1 MTPKTLSAE
10 LKAAMKQLRLG
21 RLIPTLPDR
30 IALAEKDDLPI
41 EDFLLMVF
49 VDEVNRRQ
57 SESASRRADNAGLD
71 PEMTFERWDKTA
83 KVKYDKRIL
92 SHLASLGFVDALQNV
107 IILGPVGVGK
117 TFVAHALGHV
127 ACRAGYSVGCY
138 RADGLLRILK
148 NSRLDNSRDA
158 LLVGLTTLDL
168 LILDDFVLE
177 PMSRDESRDMYQL
190 FVERT
195 GKASTIITS
204 NRDTS
209 DWLAFFDENI
219 LAQSAIDRFRNNAYD
234 LIIDGESYRP
244 RLKPN
249 IDLAGPPP
257 AAPVTKRL
265 VRRRVPKH
273 RRH

>member
-1 MTPKTLSAE
+1 MTSKTVSAE

-21 RLIPTLPDR
+21 RLLPSLADR

-57 SESASRRADNAGLD
+57 SESTARRADNAGLD
-71 PEMTFERWDKTA
+71 AEMVFERWDKTA
-83 KVKYDKRIL
+83 KVKYDKRV
-92 SHLASLGFVDALQNV
+92 LAELVSLRFVDAAQNA

-127 ACRAGYSVGCY
+127 ICKSGYSVGCY
-138 RADGLLRILK
+138 RADELLRILK
-148 NSRLDNSRDA
+148 ASRLDNSRDA
-158 LLVGLTTLDL
+158 LLVGLTTLDV

-177 PMSRDESRDMYQL
+177 PMSREESRDMYQL

-209 DWLAFFDENI
+209 DWLAFFDDNI
-219 LAQSAIDRFRNNAYD
+219 LAQSALDRFRNNAYD
-234 LIIDGESYRP
+234 LVIEGETYRP
-244 RLKPN
+244 RLKPDVTR
-249 IDLAGPPP
+249 IGPPP
-257 AAPVTKRL
+257 TAPVTKQL
-265 VRRRVPKH
+265 TRRRPPKR

>member
-1 MTPKTLSAE
+1 MTPKTLSVE

-21 RLIPTLPDR
+21 RLIPTLADR

-49 VDEVNRRQ
+49 IDEVNRRQ

-71 PEMTFERWDKTA
+71 PDMTFERWDKTA
-83 KVKYDKRIL
+83 KVKYDKRVL
-92 SHLASLGFVDALQNV
+92 SQLASLRFVDDAQNT

-117 TFVAHALGHV
+117 TFFAHALGHV

-138 RADGLLRILK
+138 RADALLRILK
-148 NSRLDNSRDA
+148 SSRLDNSRDA

-177 PMSRDESRDMYQL
+177 PMSREESRDMYQL
-190 FVERT
+190 FIERT
-195 GKASTIITS
+195 GKTSTIITS

-219 LAQSAIDRFRNNAYD
+219 LAQSAVDRFRNNAYD
-234 LIIDGESYRP
+234 LVIDGESYRP

-249 IDLAGPPP
+249 IDRDGPPP
-257 AAPVTKRL
+257 AAPVTKQL
-265 VRRRVPKH
+265 TRRRAPK
-273 RRH
+273 RSRH